1 MSTTPESGEEVR
13 QLFRRHVPAVNAGA
27 VELVC
32 VARDV
37 GRRCYV
43 AVRSHDAGSD
53 PVGACTGV
61 RGARAKAMVD
71 DFEGEHLTI
80 VRWDDSAERFICNAI
95 GRPSAVV
102 LDRAAGTAL
111 VTVDQPASNPSDVR
125 LITELTGWRISLRTR
140 EA

>member
-1 MSTTPESGEEVR
+1 
-13 QLFRRHVPAVNAGA
+13 VPAVNADT

-43 AVRSHDAGSD
+43 AVRSHEAGLD
-53 PVGACTGV
+53 PVEACTGV
-61 RGARAKAMVD
+61 RGARAKSMVD
-71 DFEGEHLTI
+71 DLKGEHLTI
-80 VRWDDSAERFICNAI
+80 VRWDDSPERFISNAI
-95 GRPSAVV
+95 GGHPSAVV

-111 VTVDQPASNPSDVR
+111 VTIDQPAPSPSNVR
-125 LITELTGWRISLRTR
+125 LITELTGWRISLRAR